1 MWSSN
6 RWQFFHLLMSV
17 YYPYF
22 RTILPKL
29 LLSLFIPFSRRLFQR
44 LFSMLSACIQERHM
58 MCDRFYIRIPFA
70 IFLWCFRCT
79 QRWMISSI
87 CMVNISPSVY
97 RSIVS
102 ISSLFLSDTRLSPCY
117 SLRFPTTSFSY
128 AHPQSDRGTVLA
140 LLDSHIFIDDPF
152 PGFRKFYPSLLI
164 RQKPFFVIIKI
175 SIQFPGL
182 SLPYLLHHRFLY
194 CPHRSGYTPTLIY
207 FLLLQHLSDL
217 ILGHSISDLLFDLL
231 VDMKPIQLI
240 DGPWII
246 SLFDPASSISVQD
259 TLTDLICIID
269 LFNQCFS
276 FLMERTAFLHP
287 RQHLLI
293 HKAAP
298 LRTVRIP
305 PLIHRENLHL
315 LLWRLLMTRILHP
328 QPYTIHLLKKNPDG
342 SFPFRL
348 VCFHLLYCV
357 FLLFADPF
365 PQLLDQVPDSS
376 VANGL
381 TAGIADDICAD
392 TIRSFCYCQGYLF
405 CKVCGDQP
413 DLFLCIA

>member
-1 MWSSN
+1 S
-6 RWQFFHLLMSV
+6 
-17 YYPYF
+17 
-22 RTILPKL
+22 IL
-29 LLSLFIPFSRRLFQR
+29 
-44 LFSMLSACIQERHM
+44 
-58 MCDRFYIRIPFA
+58 DY
-70 IFLWCFRCT
+70 
-79 QRWMISSI
+79 
-87 CMVNISPSVY
+87 
-97 RSIVS
+97 
-102 ISSLFLSDTRLSPCY
+102 
-117 SLRFPTTSFSY
+117 
-128 AHPQSDRGTVLA
+128 
-140 LLDSHIFIDDPF
+140 HIFINDTL
-152 PGFRKFYPSLLI
+152 PGFLKFYYYFMI
-164 RQKPFFVIIKI
+164 RQKPLIVIINI
-175 SIQFPGL
+175 SIQFY
-182 SLPYLLHHRFLY
+182 SLFTPLIF
-194 CPHRSGYTPTLIY
+194 CIIAFYTVRIDLDILQHLIY

-240 DGPWII
+240 DGLWII

-298 LRTVRIP
+298 FRTVRIP

-365 PQLLDQVPDSS
+365 PQLLDQVPDS
-376 VANGL
+376 
-381 TAGIADDICAD
+381 
-392 TIRSFCYCQGYLF
+392 
-405 CKVCGDQP
+405 
-413 DLFLCIA
+413 